1 MSIRYYFEFIALILI
16 ALLLNSSL
24 TTPQS
29 TTTRYYWLNMYY
41 SDQSLTDP
49 SSVSIIQDGFLVSS
63 RIGITG
69 DKIAVFKIDES
80 GNISWSIALDS
91 KGKSMNRI
99 VGLGVR
105 HVLVNT
111 IEGYPSKIEL
121 QFLGLD
127 GTVLTPI
134 HLSNPHWFNIH
145 VQAVS
150 TFENRLFLIIA
161 ESLTQRIAVIL
172 VDNLGRVMDSRRIS
186 FRGIDLTNL
195 KIDGLCYSRDAG
207 AVVTAIVVKNKILL
221 VSLDSWNARIKWIR
235 TLEYS
240 INTSNIEIRGLSCT
254 ANYYVI
260 LTNLIESGISKPYVS
275 FVSINGEK
283 AVHLVIEGID
293 NYTPISSVNYGDRI
307 VIAGTTENPAEKPK
321 LVLTILN
328 SEWSVLDSIEISI
341 NNVSRYIGVEPVKDG
356 FLIWGKSIVRNVDGL
371 FLFKI
376 KDIMNIPRFE
386 SLSSDSISVNVN
398 VLDSN
403 LSTVSFSEESF
414 SPTSEFSR
422 SPIASNLVIRV
433 ERMYSYVEVG
443 ESMIKPGVEE
453 KVVDMK
459 SVKTGSLTIL
469 LVPILIPLVVT
480 SILFIYLTIK
490 TKSLSSRRS

>member
-29 TTTRYYWLNMYY
+29 TTTRYYWLNTYY

-195 KIDGLCYSRDAG
+195 K
-207 AVVTAIVVKNKILL
+207 
-221 VSLDSWNARIKWIR
+221 
-235 TLEYS
+235 
-240 INTSNIEIRGLSCT
+240 
-254 ANYYVI
+254 
-260 LTNLIESGISKPYVS
+260 
-275 FVSINGEK
+275 
-283 AVHLVIEGID
+283 
-293 NYTPISSVNYGDRI
+293 
-307 VIAGTTENPAEKPK
+307 
-321 LVLTILN
+321 
-328 SEWSVLDSIEISI
+328 
-341 NNVSRYIGVEPVKDG
+341 
-356 FLIWGKSIVRNVDGL
+356 
-371 FLFKI
+371 
-376 KDIMNIPRFE
+376 
-386 SLSSDSISVNVN
+386 
-398 VLDSN
+398 
-403 LSTVSFSEESF
+403 
-414 SPTSEFSR
+414 
-422 SPIASNLVIRV
+422 
-433 ERMYSYVEVG
+433 
-443 ESMIKPGVEE
+443 
-453 KVVDMK
+453 
-459 SVKTGSLTIL
+459 
-469 LVPILIPLVVT
+469 
-480 SILFIYLTIK
+480 
-490 TKSLSSRRS
+490 